1 MDLNLKRRKADRAIA
16 REVAEQLFSA
26 VRSGL
31 SDGAT
36 AVPVEL
42 IAHHFG
48 IVCKRHE
55 LDEAAALRVYG
66 YVNRS
71 LKEIRRELADVGRK
85 FAEFE
90 KDLSAATRCG

>member
-1 MDLNLKRRKADRAIA
+1 MDLNFKRRRADRAIA

-48 IVCKRHE
+48 TVCKRHE

-66 YVNRS
+66 YVNGS
-71 LKEIRRELADVGRK
+71 LKEIRRELDDVGRK
-85 FAEFE
+85 FAGLE
-90 KDLSAATRCG
+90 KDLSVAMRSG